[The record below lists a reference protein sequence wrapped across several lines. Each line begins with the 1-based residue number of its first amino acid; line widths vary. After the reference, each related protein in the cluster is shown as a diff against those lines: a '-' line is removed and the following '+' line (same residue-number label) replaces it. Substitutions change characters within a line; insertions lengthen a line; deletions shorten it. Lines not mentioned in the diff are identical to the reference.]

1 MSLFANIF
9 RHQRTI
15 IVLDILRRRN
25 EKTAPYKGADRV
37 AAWVAVGT
45 LAAMLLLWSLP
56 ESEFTIWLRLTV
68 LYFVYVC
75 IGGCIVAAT
84 ALLFANAAGQAIVEA
99 YYSGRRQT
107 LETKAQLAALE
118 SARAVP
124 AVEAETKDPGVW
136 SYPSGPRP
144 YLTDDER
151 RDIDAYPNPKLN
163 LATGER
169 IKAGF
174 AAGMTSAQIAAA
186 LDLSENLVRRYIGIF
201 NRGRAAA
208 LSVEFE

>member
-1 MSLFANIF
+1 MSF
-9 RHQRTI
+9 
-15 IVLDILRRRN
+15 LRRKH
-25 EKTAPYKGADRV
+25 EASAPYKGADKV
-37 AAWVAVGT
+37 AARACVVT
-45 LAAMLLLWSLP
+45 LAAMLLLWSVP

-68 LYFVYVC
+68 LYFAFVGLGAL
-75 IGGCIVAAT
+75 ILGAT
-84 ALLFANAAGQAIVEA
+84 ALLLAGAAGQAIVEA
-99 YYSGRRQT
+99 YHSGRRTHAEIKALPAAEQT
-107 LETKAQLAALE
+107 
-118 SARAVP
+118 P
-124 AVEAETKDPGVW
+124 AVEATTQDPQVW